1 MIMQTLNKYNELGRP
16 LTAEEVDGNW
26 DVIATAITSLE
37 NGGLSII
44 GINLVENESGAFLA
58 FLAPGGGT
66 VATIPFP
73 AAVMTAGEWLA
84 GASYT
89 TRDIVTRNGG
99 TYLCAVAHVSAAFDD
114 DILIGRWIQLG
125 AGRAAAVEFQASGS
139 GMVSTTVQAAI
150 LELFGL
156 IQTESLNA
164 AAVSY
169 DNTESGLE
177 AATVQAALDE
187 IVVAVS
193 ELQDGGGSGGTDDQ
207 TAAEVPFTPVS
218 GTSSTNVQ
226 DAISDAFSAIS
237 GLGGVG
243 AVSAGDVEFAASGFA
258 ASNVQDAIV
267 EVKNAIPS
275 GGGSDGQTAADVTID
290 DSGWTMIGGESVQD
304 ALFGADSQLASLQS
318 MISNFSVGAESVSY
332 GGETVAAFLTGL
344 DNRISSLSSDDVSHP
359 YNGTVRAVL
368 DEILNRLEALESA

>member
-1 MIMQTLNKYNELGRP
+1 MQTLNKYNELGRP

-44 GINLVENESGAFLA
+44 GINLLENESGAFLA

-73 AAVMTAGEWLA
+73 AAVMTAGEWMA

-99 TYLCAVAHVSAAFDD
+99 TYLCAAAHVSAAFDD
-114 DILIGRWIQLG
+114 DVLIGRWIQLG
-125 AGRAAAVEFQASGS
+125 AGGAAAVEFQASGS
-139 GMVSTTVQAAI
+139 GLVSTTVQAAI

-156 IQTESLNA
+156 IQAASLNA

-169 DNTESGLE
+169 DNTGSGLDG
-177 AATVQAALDE
+177 ATVQAALDE
-187 IVVAVS
+187 IVVAVAA
-193 ELQDGGGSGGTDDQ
+193 LQDGGSGGTDTDDQ
-207 TAAEVPFTPVS
+207 TAAEVSFTPVS
-218 GTSSTNVQ
+218 GTSATNVQ

-237 GLGGVG
+237 GLGGGG
-243 AVSAGDVEFAASGFA
+243 AVSAGAVEFAASGFA
-258 ASNVQDAIV
+258 ATNVQDAIV

-275 GGGSDGQTAADVTID
+275 GGGSDGQTAAEVTVNAT
-290 DSGWTMIGGESVQD
+290 GWTMIGGSSVQD
-304 ALFGADSQLASLQS
+304 ALFGADSQLASLQTQ
-318 MISNFSVGAESVSY
+318 ISSFSVGAENVSY
-332 GGETVAAFLTGL
+332 GGDTVAAFLTSL
-344 DNRISSLSSDDVSHP
+344 DNRISSLSSDDISHP
-359 YNGTVRAVL
+359 YNGTLRAAI
-368 DEILNRLEALESA
+368 DEILTRLEALESA

>member
-1 MIMQTLNKYNELGRP
+1 MQTLNKYNELGRP

-73 AAVMTAGEWLA
+73 AAVMTAGEWIA

-99 TYLCAVAHVSAAFDD
+99 TYLCAVAHVSAVFDD
-114 DILIGRWIQLG
+114 DVLIGRWIQLG
-125 AGRAAAVEFQASGS
+125 AGGAAAVEFQASGS

-156 IQTESLNA
+156 IQAETLNA

-169 DNTESGLE
+169 DNTESGLD
-177 AATVQAALDE
+177 AATVQAAIDE

-193 ELQDGGGSGGTDDQ
+193 ELQDGGGSGGTDNQ

-218 GTSSTNVQ
+218 GTSATNVQ

-237 GLGGVG
+237 GLGGGG
-243 AVSAGDVEFAASGFA
+243 AVSAVNVEFAASGFT

-275 GGGSDGQTAADVTID
+275 GGGSDDQNATEVTID
-290 DSGWTMIGGESVQD
+290 DTGWTMIGGEHVQD
-304 ALFGADSQLASLQS
+304 ALAGCDYQLNSLQTAFFTL
-318 MISNFSVGAESVSY
+318 SNTVNALDAGNLSY
-332 GGETVAAFLTGL
+332 GTHGHATIADA
-344 DNRISSLSSDDVSHP
+344 
-359 YNGTVRAVL
+359 L
-368 DEILNRLEALESA
+368 DEIFLRLEALEAP